1 MRYDLDFKIQVIAYY
16 RQGHSSQATAKKFN
30 VNPEFVL
37 KWVKQYQSGGIDAI
51 KPKTSKAK
59 YSSEFKLKVLSTMLE
74 QGLSQSQTALTFNIS
89 SPALISHWHK
99 AYRLHGLSGLTT
111 KPKGRVAMSKPFI
124 TDKPDDEKTL
134 AELKRE
140 NEYLRAEVA
149 YLKKLDALLKEKEK
163 KQALRKQG
171 SSKH

>member
-1 MRYDLDFKIQVIAYY
+1 MRYDLDFKIKVIAYY
-16 RQGHSSQATAKKFN
+16 RQGHTGAATAKKFN
-30 VNPEFVL
+30 VNPQFVH

-51 KPKTSKAK
+51 KPKISKAC
-59 YSSEFKLKVLSTMLE
+59 YSREFKHEVITTMLS
-74 QGLSQSQTALTFNIS
+74 QGLSQSEAALKFNIS

-99 AYRLHGLSGLTT
+99 AYRQEGISGLTS
-111 KPKGRVAMSKPFI
+111 KRKGRTAMSKPYL

-149 YLKKLDALLKEKEK
+149 YLKKLDALLR
-163 KQALRKQG
+163 KQEQASKKQG
-171 SSKH
+171 SSKD

>member
-1 MRYDLDFKIQVIAYY
+1 MRYDLDFKMQVIAYY
-16 RQGHSSQATAKKFN
+16 RQGHSSHATAKKFN
-30 VNPEFVL
+30 VNPEFVH
-37 KWVKQYQSGGIDAI
+37 KWVNQHQSGGIDAI
-51 KPKTSKAK
+51 KPKTNKAK
-59 YSSEFKLKVLSTMLE
+59 YSSEFKLKVLTIMLE

-99 AYRLHGLSGLTT
+99 AYRLHGMSGLIT
-111 KPKGRVAMSKPFI
+111 KPKGRAAMNKPFI
-124 TDKPDDEKTL
+124 TDKPDDDKTL

-149 YLKKLDALLKEKEK
+149 YLKKLDARLKAEE
-163 KQALRKQG
+163 QAGKKQG

>member
-1 MRYDLDFKIQVIAYY
+1 
-16 RQGHSSQATAKKFN
+16 
-30 VNPEFVL
+30 
-37 KWVKQYQSGGIDAI
+37 
-51 KPKTSKAK
+51 
-59 YSSEFKLKVLSTMLE
+59 MLE

>member
-1 MRYDLDFKIQVIAYY
+1 MRYDLDFKIKVIAYY
-16 RQGHSSQATAKKFN
+16 RQGHTGAATAKKFN
-30 VNPEFVL
+30 VNPQFVH

-51 KPKTSKAK
+51 KPKISKAY
-59 YSSEFKLKVLSTMLE
+59 YSREFKHEVITTMLS
-74 QGLSQSQTALTFNIS
+74 QGLSQSEVALKFNIS

-99 AYRLHGLSGLTT
+99 AYRLQGMSGLTS
-111 KPKGRVAMSKPFI
+111 KRQGRTAMSKPYI

-149 YLKKLDALLKEKEK
+149 YLKKLDALLR
-163 KQALRKQG
+163 KQEQASKKQG
-171 SSKH
+171 SSKD